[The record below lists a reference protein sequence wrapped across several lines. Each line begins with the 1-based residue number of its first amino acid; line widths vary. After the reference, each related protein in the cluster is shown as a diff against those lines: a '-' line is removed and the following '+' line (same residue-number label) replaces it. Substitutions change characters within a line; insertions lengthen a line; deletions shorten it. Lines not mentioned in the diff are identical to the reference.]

1 MYTRC
6 EGNEEDESRSSAAK
20 ASDTGRSAGMKDEA
34 AMSLED
40 EEAIVSTEVLAATG
54 TSAYTRGAV
63 A

>member
-1 MYTRC
+1 MR
-6 EGNEEDESRSSAAK
+6 
-20 ASDTGRSAGMKDEA
+20 DEA
-34 AMSLED
+34 AMSLGD